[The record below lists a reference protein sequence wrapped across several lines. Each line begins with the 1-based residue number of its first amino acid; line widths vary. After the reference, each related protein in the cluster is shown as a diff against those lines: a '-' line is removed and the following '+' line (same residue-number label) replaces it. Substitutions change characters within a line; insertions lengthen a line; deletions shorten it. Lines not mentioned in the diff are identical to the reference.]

1 MNPIGLFKTTYLG
14 FKTSII
20 EDTIYF
26 ESSYISSK
34 LQVTSF
40 SLTHLHLDLSWD
52 WSWFGNTGEKLLK
65 QCLMAK
71 ACVQVFGMED
81 VHLHS
86 HHHWRLHSRESTQT
100 NLFFSKTQINFPGIN
115 LNTSA
120 SKCRNGRQTSL
131 FTHVVITSVVGR
143 TYKCQI
149 AN

>member
-1 MNPIGLFKTTYLG
+1 M
-14 FKTSII
+14 
-20 EDTIYF
+20 EDTRD
-26 ESSYISSK
+26 IS
-34 LQVTSF
+34 QVTSAQ
-40 SLTHLHLDLSWD
+40 SCKWLLTDTSPVGFNLGFEFVWKYR
-52 WSWFGNTGEKLLK
+52 GKLFK

-149 AN
+149 ANWQLWKLFSE